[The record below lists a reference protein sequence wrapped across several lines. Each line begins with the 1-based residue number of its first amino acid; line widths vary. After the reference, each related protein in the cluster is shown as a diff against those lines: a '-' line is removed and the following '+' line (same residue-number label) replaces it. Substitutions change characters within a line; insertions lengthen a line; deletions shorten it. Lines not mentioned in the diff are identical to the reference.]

1 MGKKFFG
8 FVFMTLIAAGF
19 INAQA
24 LDRSQYEETT
34 LFDYKLWANK
44 AQNGETRKFKAP
56 VVFFGQTGTDF
67 YFDDID
73 GNNFTT
79 FEVEKRWPAMKQNQP
94 VTIYFTGTGRW
105 SCIIDDIDYAAPASA
120 AQLQPSSGSD
130 SAPQPLSTP
139 SEIPVTPVETPESA
153 WAAAETP
160 APAADPATSESS
172 PDPAEPEVFL
182 VPAELRAPT
191 ADPATSESSPD
202 PVTPAA
208 SAPGTP
214 VAAAKIL
221 GSIPQT
227 GSNKIYRLQTGSFL
241 MATNAVQTF
250 NKLRAAGL
258 NPAYER
264 HGNYTRVVLTK
275 IRADDVSPYAERI
288 AAAGLS
294 EIWCREE

>member
-1 MGKKFFG
+1 MGKKFFS
-8 FVFMTLIAAGF
+8 FVFMTLITAGF

-44 AQNGETRKFKAP
+44 AQTGETKKFKAP
-56 VVFFGQTGTDF
+56 VVFFGQSGTDF

-94 VTIYFTGTGRW
+94 VTIYFTSTGRW

-120 AQLQPSSGSD
+120 AQLQPGSGSD
-130 SAPQPLSTP
+130 SVPQPLSTP
-139 SEIPVTPVETPESA
+139 SGIPVTPVETPESA
-153 WAAAETP
+153 WAATETP
-160 APAADPATSESS
+160 APAEPEVSLA
-172 PDPAEPEVFL
+172 PAEP
-182 VPAELRAPT
+182 RAPT
-191 ADPATSESSPD
+191 ADPATSASPSA
-202 PVTPAA
+202 PVTPSA

-214 VAAAKIL
+214 VTAAKIW
-221 GSIPQT
+221 GNIPKT

-241 MATNAVQTF
+241 MATNAVQAF
-250 NKLRAAGL
+250 NKLRAVGL
-258 NPAYER
+258 NPVYER
-264 HGNYTRVVLTK
+264 HDNYTRVVLTK
-275 IRADDVSPYAERI
+275 IRADDVFPYAERI
-288 AAAGLS
+288 AAAGLL